1 MESLTTM
8 RTIKVSRKDANNFR
22 LKGLVDRIDLACPG
36 TEITL
41 KNVSYGKAVKMIKTG
56 TMDVLT
62 PDTANEW
69 THVPNGDYDTLT
81 KVYTDKEVKV
91 EEPEIIVTNEL
102 EEEPT
107 IEEVEEVVDES
118 DDEDPIDE
126 STSEEVVEETPVD
139 TEQTVEETVTET
151 VAEET
156 TTADDAE
163 EVVTEDNSESAEDEK
178 TEEVVEEASE
188 ATPTVVETEPTQTAT
203 YIPKNN
209 NNKNIHYNY
218 KKKK

>member
-22 LKGLVDRIDLACPG
+22 LKGLVDRMDLACPG

-41 KNVSYGKAVKMIKTG
+41 KNVSFGKAVKMIKTG
-56 TMDVLT
+56 RMDVLT
-62 PDTANEW
+62 PNTTNEW

-81 KVYTDKEVKV
+81 KAYTDKEVKV
-91 EEPEIIVTNEL
+91 EEPEIIVTNEQP
-102 EEEPT
+102 EEEPVV
-107 IEEVEEVVDES
+107 EEVEEVVDES
-118 DDEDPIDE
+118 DDEDPVDE
-126 STSEEVVEETPVD
+126 PVGEEVVEEAPTD
-139 TEQTVEETVTET
+139 TEQTAEETVEDT
-151 VAEET
+151 VAE
-156 TTADDAE
+156 E
-163 EVVTEDNSESAEDEK
+163 EVVTEDNSESSVDEK
-178 TEEVVEEASE
+178 VEEAPGV
-188 ATPTVVETEPTQTAT
+188 APTVVEAEPNQTTTAT

>member
-22 LKGLVDRIDLACPG
+22 LKGLVDRTDLACPG

-91 EEPEIIVTNEL
+91 EEPEIIVTNEP
-102 EEEPT
+102 EEEPVV
-107 IEEVEEVVDES
+107 EEVEEVVDES
-118 DDEDPIDE
+118 DDEDPVDE
-126 STSEEVVEETPVD
+126 STSEEVVEEAPVD

-156 TTADDAE
+156 TTDVE
-163 EVVTEDNSESAEDEK
+163 EITAEDNSESIEDEK
-178 TEEVVEEASE
+178 VEEVVEESSE
-188 ATPTVVETEPTQTAT
+188 VAPTVVETEPTQTAT